1 MNEVSVEKVGQQVTN
16 TFHIFVEFSKGDH
29 RKIEFDTNQV
39 SGRQIKEKAG
49 APVNTDLGRRVEGQI
64 VYVPDDQVIEIKNG
78 EHFVV
83 LPAGSIS

>member
-1 MNEVSVEKVGQQVTN
+1 MLKEQETKDEKAHEN
-16 TFHIFVEFSKGDH
+16 AFHIFVEFSKNDH
-29 RKIEFDTNQV
+29 RKVEFDTNQV

-49 APVNTDLGRRVEGQI
+49 APANADLGRRVEGQI

-78 EHFVV
+78 DHFVV